1 MILQSEQLSP
11 NQKAA
16 IEELLG
22 RQLLDREAVSL
33 RAFEPPAISETQ
45 QRAVEELRRFLETPG
60 RSRPGVS
67 DEELDAAITEAMRSV
82 RPHYT
87 PVE

>member
-1 MILQSEQLSP
+1 MIFETTELSP
-11 NQKAA
+11 EQKAV

-33 RAFEPPAISETQ
+33 RAFEPPTVSETQ

-60 RSRPGVS
+60 RPQPGVS
-67 DEELDAAITEAMRSV
+67 DEELDAAITEAMRTV